1 MIQAL
6 TKKKSTQPLELPSA
20 GSVFKRMIFNENE
33 NVEISN
39 SNNSNNSSHNKNFDG
54 FQSKDIIKTDIDIA
68 NNPKL
73 SSNCLE
79 NNRNEKLNIKTNQS
93 NKNIVTKIIYP
104 AKLID
109 ELGLKGLT
117 IGGAQI
123 STKHA
128 GFIVNIGNAK
138 SEDIKKL
145 VEIIKEK
152 VKQNYNIDLIEE
164 IEFVP

>member
-1 MIQAL
+1 MHICKIENHSQVVRTKSPTFSAKINLKSLCPDLIKENMIQAL

-20 GSVFKRMIFNENE
+20 GSVFKRVYLKNNEAEKSSTQTNQNNE
-33 NVEISN
+33 NVV
-39 SNNSNNSSHNKNFDG
+39 
-54 FQSKDIIKTDIDIA
+54 A
-68 NNPKL
+68 
-73 SSNCLE
+73 
-79 NNRNEKLNIKTNQS
+79 R
-93 NKNIVTKIIYP
+93 IIYP